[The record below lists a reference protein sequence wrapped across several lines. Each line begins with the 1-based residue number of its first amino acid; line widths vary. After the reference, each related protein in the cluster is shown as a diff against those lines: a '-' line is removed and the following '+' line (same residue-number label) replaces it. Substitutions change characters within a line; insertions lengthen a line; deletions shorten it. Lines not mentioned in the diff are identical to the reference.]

1 MSVLRKKM
9 TTQSVVTDINDA
21 DVAYVWKDT
30 TEGCLRLLE
39 ELTSDLTWAV
49 SDLTTTGIVREELS
63 KKLPEEGLYAGL
75 GPDEK
80 LTESLFLFD
89 PTLAAILNKSGID
102 GGIGDLSGLKD
113 HSVSELDL
121 FLMEPLITFLKKDLA
136 RMMGAAEAGKGQEEQ
151 TNSQISFLEFQ
162 KEETKLTAFIM
173 SDEHKSWRRIE
184 MSFQAQLAEGEDAQP
199 VSLSVILPQNFL
211 EKTLEAAHSENET
224 ADDVLLPENAKYL
237 GRHIDKSVTSVR
249 AVLDSFQMSV
259 ADCTRLEIGQILPL
273 PGVSLENI
281 SLEVEMRNQR
291 LAVANGLLGIHK
303 TRRAVKLSED
313 ISDEFRSDVVC

>member
-1 MSVLRKKM
+1 MSVLRKKLM
-9 TTQSVVTDINDA
+9 TQSVVTDIKDA
-21 DVAYVWKDT
+21 DVAYVWEDT
-30 TEGCLRLLE
+30 TEGCLSLLE
-39 ELTSDLTWAV
+39 ELTPDLTWTV
-49 SDLTTTGIVREELS
+49 SDLTTTGIIREELA
-63 KKLPEEGLYAGL
+63 KALPEDGLYAGL
-75 GPDEK
+75 GRDEK
-80 LTESLFLFD
+80 VTESLFLFD
-89 PTLAAILNKSGID
+89 TTLAAILNKSGID
-102 GGIGDLSGLKD
+102 GRISDLSGLKD

-121 FLMEPLITFLKKDLA
+121 FLMEPLITFLKKDLVK
-136 RMMGAAEAGKGQEEQ
+136 MLGAAEEGKGQEDQTKPQ
-151 TNSQISFLEFQ
+151 TNRLEFQ
-162 KEETKLTAFIM
+162 KEETELTAFMM

-199 VSLSVILPQNFL
+199 VSLSIILPQSFL
-211 EKTLEAAHSENET
+211 EETLEAAHIENET
-224 ADDVLLPENAKYL
+224 ADDVLLPENAKFL

>member
-9 TTQSVVTDINDA
+9 TTQSVVTEISDA
-21 DVAYVWKDT
+21 DVARVWKDT
-30 TEGCLRLLE
+30 TDGCLRLLE
-39 ELTSDLTWAV
+39 ELTSELTWTL
-49 SDLTTTGIVREELS
+49 DGLTTTGMLRENLS
-63 KKLPEEGLYAGL
+63 GSLPETGLYAGF

-80 LTESLFLFD
+80 LTEGLFLFD
-89 PTLAAILNKSGID
+89 TTIAAILNKSGID
-102 GGIGDLSGLKD
+102 GKLSGLSGLED

-121 FLMEPLITFLKKDLA
+121 FLMEPLITLLREDLL
-136 RMMGAAEAGKGQEEQ
+136 RMMSEPDVGTDDEEQ
-151 TNSQISFLEFQ
+151 GQSQKGSEKFQ
-162 KEETKLTAFIM
+162 KEETELTAFIM
-173 SDEHKSWRRIE
+173 SDEHKSWRRVE
-184 MSFQAQLAEGEDAQP
+184 MSFQAQLADSDASQL
-199 VSLSVILPQNFL
+199 VSLSIILPQSFL
-211 EKTLEAAHSENET
+211 EKALEAAQTGDEPDE
-224 ADDVLLPENAKYL
+224 DVLLPENAKYL
-237 GRHIDKSVTSVR
+237 GRHIDKSATSVR

-313 ISDEFRSDVVC
+313 ISEEFRSDVIC